1 MDYAHEVDI
10 HHSPK
15 QRRIGFS
22 ERRGFRDARIRDQDI
37 DWLAARG
44 FRNCGSH
51 SGLIGDIGYG
61 CEMRFASGNS
71 VVQGSAIAAEHGN
84 RRSSVRKR
92 GCDGAA
98 DAPSA
103 PGDERM
109 RGTRQ
114 SGHAQPLSN
123 ELTNAKLAYILDL
136 KLLQEISFQRSSEV
150 SHA

>member
-1 MDYAHEVDI
+1 MDHAHEVDV

-22 ERRGFRDARIRDQDI
+22 ERRGFGDARIRDQDI
-37 DWLAARG
+37 DWLAACG
-44 FRNCGSH
+44 FRNRGADG
-51 SGLIGDIGYG
+51 GLIGDIGYG
-61 CEMRFASGNS
+61 CEMRVAGGNS
-71 VVQGSAIAAEHGN
+71 VVQSCAIAAKHGN
-84 RRSSVRKR
+84 RRSSVRKLGR
-92 GCDGAA
+92 DGAA
-98 DAPSA
+98 NASSA

-123 ELTNAKLAYILDL
+123 ELINAKLAYILDL